1 MAPAS
6 VPSPL
11 RASRGDAVR
20 SRSRRRHRDRARH
33 RWVRRCVLP
42 VVVPAALLVSSCAGS
57 SASGSPST
65 VASPS
70 TTIASSPV
78 CDALLTA
85 ADAVLAGGSGGDWSS
100 MVATLDSVTPM
111 VPEALRSDW
120 KVVVDR
126 LTAMSSSAGNGSFD
140 LTDPAAMQRV
150 AQMLTNA
157 TDPALARALGAIE
170 DYVGRQCPP

>member
-1 MAPAS
+1 M
-6 VPSPL
+6 
-11 RASRGDAVR
+11 
-20 SRSRRRHRDRARH
+20 
-33 RWVRRCVLP
+33 
-42 VVVPAALLVSSCAGS
+42 
-57 SASGSPST
+57 
-65 VASPS
+65 
-70 TTIASSPV
+70 